1 MAKIM
6 QKSLFEL
13 EPEEEMAQIEA
24 LELRIRA
31 AAKEIAWLLTLRGQ
45 FVTAA
50 ESLTGGMI
58 CASLVDIPGSSNWFS
73 DGFVTYS
80 DSAKARRLGVDPALI
95 AEKTA
100 VSSQVGLAMAQ
111 GALIE
116 SGADYAVA
124 VTGLAGPFFDENG
137 ESYPLPPEHEPGL
150 VYIACACRYGAAV
163 VRRIFTGTRAVIRK
177 KTNLAALLALKK
189 LMQSAQ

>member
-1 MAKIM
+1 MARL
-6 QKSLFEL
+6 SETNLFNL
-13 EPEEEMAQIEA
+13 DPETEKAQLAA

-31 AAKEIAWLLTLRGQ
+31 AAEEIAKLLMQRRQ

-58 CASLVDIPGSSNWFS
+58 CASLVDVPGSSNWFS

-80 DSAKARRLGVDPALI
+80 DKAKAVRLGVDPKLI

-111 GALIE
+111 GALVE

-124 VTGLAGPFFDENG
+124 VTGLAGPFFDEHG
-137 ESYPLPPEHEPGL
+137 EAYPLPPAHEPGL
-150 VYIACACRYGAAV
+150 VFIACACCFGAAV
-163 VRRIFTGTRAVIRK
+163 RRFIFTGSRAVIRK
-177 KTNLAALLALKK
+177 KTNLAALLTLKK

>member
-1 MAKIM
+1 MAKIT

-13 EPEEEMAQIEA
+13 EPEEERAQIEA

-31 AAKEIAWLLTLRGQ
+31 AAEEIAWLLTLRGQ

-137 ESYPLPPEHEPGL
+137 ECYPLPPEHEP
-150 VYIACACRYGAAV
+150 ASSTSPA
-163 VRRIFTGTRAVIRK
+163 RAVTAPPSCAASSPAPAPSYAK
-177 KTNLAALLALKK
+177 KRISPPCSPSK
-189 LMQSAQ
+189 S

>member
-1 MAKIM
+1 
-6 QKSLFEL
+6 
-13 EPEEEMAQIEA
+13 
-24 LELRIRA
+24 
-31 AAKEIAWLLTLRGQ
+31 
-45 FVTAA
+45 
-50 ESLTGGMI
+50 
-58 CASLVDIPGSSNWFS
+58 
-73 DGFVTYS
+73 
-80 DSAKARRLGVDPALI
+80 VDPALI

-137 ESYPLPPEHEPGL
+137 ECYPLPPEHEPGL

-163 VRRIFTGTRAVIRK
+163 VRRIRRVLAENNIPFDKKRFSPHITLIRK
-177 KTNLAALLALKK
+177 ASGDMPGLAQEPVSMTVDTIS
-189 LMQSAQ
+189 LMRSDRGRNGMIYTELGTVEGETA